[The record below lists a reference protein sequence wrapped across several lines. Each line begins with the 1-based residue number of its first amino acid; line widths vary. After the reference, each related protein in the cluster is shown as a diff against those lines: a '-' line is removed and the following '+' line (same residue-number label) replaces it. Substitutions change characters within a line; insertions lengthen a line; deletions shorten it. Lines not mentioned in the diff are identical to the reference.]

1 MSLQEAATAEDANAL
16 HAIAPDGSSWSS
28 VNLAEAVPGVMTPLC
43 ASAWVPAS
51 ELGLREPFHAMGVL
65 ARSELAIPD
74 DPADRITNAFF
85 GRMAVRVD
93 FLCRI
98 GDLVPGQSGE
108 ALSRDFFGF
117 VPPDYVSEPS
127 LRRLPMILARYP
139 RTLVTI
145 ARRIERLRVTTDEW
159 WRTEIPRT
167 GSLSLPIAQQRV
179 AEANRRFAATLAAQA
194 VISACAIQPIQ
205 EQLSKVCTAAG
216 VDPAVLLRGATH
228 EEGAVL
234 DDLWAVSR
242 GSLTLGEFLG
252 LHGYHGPGE
261 GEVSTTVWREDPTP
275 LERIVQQYAAK
286 PDSDAPGAATAQ
298 HARERL
304 AAERKLLAAGGPAGR
319 IKARIVLRLAR
330 RFIPLRGTGKVSY
343 LQSLDVLRATA
354 RRIGTLL
361 VADGVID
368 QADDAFYLTADE
380 LSRPGISAPGD
391 LVRDLV
397 AERRAVRERYQLLT
411 VPSAWTGQPVAGARA
426 ETGPDEDAVDRL
438 TGVGACSGTAE
449 GRAVVVLDPSDAEIE
464 EGDILVAHTTD
475 PAWVSLMFLSGAL
488 VVDIGG
494 MMSHAAV
501 VARELGIPCVMNTG
515 SGTTALHTGDQV
527 RVDGAAGTVEVLLR
541 ASGDGPSVADEV
553 AVDEPA

>member
-1 MSLQEAATAEDANAL
+1 MSLQEAATAEAANAL

-28 VNLAEAVPGVMTPLC
+28 INLAEAVPGVMTPLC

-65 ARSELAIPD
+65 ARGELAIPD
-74 DPADRITNAFF
+74 DPADRITNVFF

-145 ARRIERLRVTTDEW
+145 AKRIERLRATTDEW
-159 WRTEIPRT
+159 WRVEVPRT
-167 GSLSLPIAQQRV
+167 GNLSLAAAQKRIT
-179 AEANRRFAATLAAQA
+179 EAHWRFAETLAAQA

-205 EQLSKVCTAAG
+205 EQLSKVCETAG

-242 GSLTLGEFLG
+242 GGLTLDQFLG
-252 LHGYHGPGE
+252 RHGYHGPGE
-261 GEVSTTVWREDPTP
+261 GEVSTTVWREDPAP
-275 LERIVQQYAAK
+275 LDRLVQQYVAK
-286 PDSDAPGAATAQ
+286 PDSDAPGASAAQ
-298 HARERL
+298 HASERL
-304 AAERKLLAAGGPAGR
+304 AAERKLLADVGPAGR
-319 IKARIVLRLAR
+319 LKARIVLRLAR

-354 RRIGTLL
+354 RRVGTLL
-361 VADGVID
+361 VADGIID
-368 QADDAFYLTADE
+368 QVDDAFYLTADE
-380 LSRPGISAPGD
+380 LAHPALPAPGD
-391 LVRDLV
+391 RVRDLV
-397 AERRAVRERYQLLT
+397 AGRRALRERYQSLT
-411 VPSAWTGQPVAGARA
+411 VPSAWTGQPSPEAVTDAG
-426 ETGPDEDAVDRL
+426 PVDRL

-449 GRAVVVLDPSDAEIE
+449 GRAVVVLDPSSAEIE

-515 SGTTALHTGDQV
+515 SGTTGLRTGDRV
-527 RVDGAAGTVEVLLR
+527 RVDGAAGTVDVLER
-541 ASGDGPSVADEV
+541 ASAATEV
-553 AVDEPA
+553 AVDESA